1 MDFQEAKVRME
12 EGRLYLPDDEEIRKI
27 QSACME
33 VMYEYNTT
41 RSSESKRREELL
53 KKMLAEVGEGC
64 YIEAP
69 FYATGEEAMCILE
82 RMYMSILILPLWTTG
97 IFMWATV

>member
-53 KKMLAEVGEGC
+53 KKCWQKWGKGAISKRLSM
-64 YIEAP
+64 P
-69 FYATGEEAMCILE
+69 TGEEAMCILE